1 MATAE
6 VDVRPP
12 VHTSKIRPIIS
23 EHLHQASTRPR
34 AIFDPEKHLVYRED
48 PKILMLKDIGL
59 SENVGIS
66 PVAISEP
73 FPLFSEEAISHMRS
87 EIFTHEVWDNCLYS
101 TDFAGCQ
108 LRGHCPKYAP
118 FMYDAW
124 KNPKTLAIVS
134 KIAGID
140 LVPAIDIEIGNI
152 NVSVQDRLRNYQK
165 QERQSDDD
173 IPVTKWHVD
182 SYPFVCVVMMSDASQ
197 MAGGETAIRTG
208 SGEILK
214 VRGPQMGSGV
224 VLQGRHITH
233 QALAALGG
241 SERITMVTAFRPRDP
256 LIPDSSVLTTIR
268 PITNLSQLYFQWT
281 EYRVEVLQERLRLI
295 LEVLRK
301 QHQADQQTDA
311 TKIKEFLQQQIDWLS
326 VTDKEIVPK

>member
-1 MATAE
+1 MAMAE
-6 VDVRPP
+6 VEVPP
-12 VHTSKIRPIIS
+12 AVHTSKIRPIIS
-23 EHLHQASTRPR
+23 EHLRHASTRPR
-34 AIFDPEKHLVYRED
+34 TTFDPEKHLVYCED
-48 PKILMLKDIGL
+48 PKVLMLKDIGL
-59 SENVGIS
+59 PEDVGIS

-73 FPLFSEEAISHMRS
+73 FPLFSEEAIGHMRS
-87 EIFTHEVWDNCLYS
+87 EIFTNEVWDNCLYS

-124 KNPKTLAIVS
+124 KNPTTLAIVS
-134 KIAGID
+134 KIAGVD

-152 NVSVQDRLRNYQK
+152 NVSVQDPLKNYRK
-165 QERQSDDD
+165 QEGQSEDD

-197 MAGGETAIRTG
+197 MVGGETAIKTG
-208 SGEILK
+208 AGEIIK

-241 SERITMVTAFRPRDP
+241 TERITMVTAFRPKDA
-256 LIPDSSVLTTIR
+256 LTPDSSVLTTIR
-268 PITNLSQLYFQWT
+268 PITNLSDLYFQWT
-281 EYRVEVLQERLRLI
+281 EYRVEVLQERLRVMLD
-295 LEVLRK
+295 VLRE
-301 QHQADQQTDA
+301 QHHASQPTDA
-311 TKIKEFLQQQIDWLS
+311 VKIKEFLRQQVDWLS
-326 VTDKEIVPK
+326 ITDREIVPQ